1 MKLEFRRAAVKF
13 IDGLDAKQYRQVM
26 RCILGLLIQPMPH
39 DSQLLAGGNGL
50 RRVTA
55 GEFRV
60 VYAIVDDTIQVH
72 VVGRRNDDS
81 VYRQLRDTKG

>member
-26 RCILGLLIQPMPH
+26 RCILGLLIQPVPH

-50 RRVTA
+50 RRVTS

-60 VYAIVDDTIQVH
+60 VYGMDDTIQVH

-81 VYRQLRDTKG
+81 VYRQLRDTMG